1 MKAPAAF
8 LDRDGTIIED
18 RGYIADPDDVRL
30 IPGAADAIRRLS
42 RAGYLV
48 VVISNQSGIARGY
61 FDEAALSAVH
71 QRLESELEAEGAC
84 LDGAYYCPYL
94 DGPEAVE
101 EAYRI
106 ESELRKP
113 RPGMLLQAARELNID
128 LSRSWMIGD
137 SPRDVEAGQAAG
149 CRTIL
154 INPVGDAEEDDA
166 GKATHLVKDLRD
178 AAEIAEVDMHRRHE
192 DPINITPSSSD
203 DRIASLLTRISDQ
216 LDRQHRE
223 RRQLDF
229 SVLRLFGALLQML
242 AIVVAVWGATS
253 LLDDRS
259 GIATARFA
267 LACFCQLA
275 SISAFAIDR
284 FR

>member
-1 MKAPAAF
+1 MKSPAVF

-18 RGYIADPDDVRL
+18 RGYIADPDHVQL

-42 RAGYLV
+42 RAGFLV
-48 VVISNQSGIARGY
+48 VVVSNQSGIARGF

-71 QRLESELEAEGAC
+71 QRVESALEAEGAR

-94 DGPEAVE
+94 DGSEAVV
-101 EAYRI
+101 EAYRVD
-106 ESELRKP
+106 SELRKP
-113 RPGMLLQAARELNID
+113 QPGMLLQAARELNID

-137 SPRDVEAGQAAG
+137 SPGDVEAGKAAG

-154 INPVGDAEEDDA
+154 INPAGAVEGNGADA
-166 GKATHLVKDLRD
+166 ATHLVKSLSD
-178 AAEIAEVDMHRRHE
+178 AAELAEGDMPQRHE
-192 DPINITPSSSD
+192 GTTDVTPPSSD
-203 DRIASLLTRISDQ
+203 DQIVNLLTKISDQ
-216 LDRQHRE
+216 LDRQQRQ

-229 SVLRLFGALLQML
+229 SVLRLFGALLQMF
-242 AIVVAVWGATS
+242 AIVVAVWGVTG
-253 LLDDRS
+253 LLDDRA
-259 GIATARFA
+259 GVATARFA